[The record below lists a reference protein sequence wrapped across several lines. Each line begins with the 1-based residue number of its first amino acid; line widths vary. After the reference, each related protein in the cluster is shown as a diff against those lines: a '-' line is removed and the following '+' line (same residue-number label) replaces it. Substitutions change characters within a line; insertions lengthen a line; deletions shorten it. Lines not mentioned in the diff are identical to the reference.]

1 MEFIGEYTVE
11 IIDTEGYTRY
21 ITQKNFTTKYC
32 KEIYDWE
39 NPMIGIPSSPPFPNP
54 MILEDDFESKNAAV
68 SGNLEAAS
76 TTYLLEDKETSDGRQ
91 RRFKTT
97 TEITGPINVLGF
109 ILYSSEVY
117 SAVNMPFSLDE
128 NEKMFVYYTVLMR
141 W

>member
-1 MEFIGEYTVE
+1 VEFIGEYTVE

-68 SGNLEAAS
+68 SGNLEASSA
-76 TTYLLEDKETSDGRQ
+76 TYLLEDKETSDGRQ